1 MTSNKQV
8 SPAIRIL
15 RGERDVSARATHLEA
30 ATGKFPVTTN
40 ERKQMSTKTNF
51 KRISLVAVA
60 ALGMG
65 LLTSVPS
72 NAAIVPANITLTTTA
87 GDATTAVSD
96 SSTGA
101 LISATWLASA
111 ITDTM
116 TITVASKSKP
126 TAQATFPKGWLT
138 VIDTAGSVNSGSV
151 IGVDSAASSRVILD
165 SLTATAG
172 NQARD
177 SYTSVEV
184 RTGAS
189 SANTYTTLKL
199 KLHAAI
205 DANGLAAG
213 SYVYTVTATPGTAS
227 ALLPADAKSIDVTI
241 TVAANDEV
249 ASAAYSTAVLSS
261 NATSFVAPTPG
272 TDSSVAVSATASSTS
287 KAVMQVTLKSAL
299 NDSTFT
305 AESVTV
311 TTNIGTVGTA
321 AGTSVGKSVTFSY
334 AAGTPLNVFI
344 FADGTAGTATLN
356 VSTTSVTFPAKTV
369 TFFST
374 TVATITATQA
384 AKTIAVG
391 VNAASTSSN
400 PYAFAP
406 IWAKAVDAN
415 GLTVRSNST
424 GAAAVY
430 AYSSDLTVISDS
442 GTACVYNSTASSAL
456 CPLTGLKAGTAKI
469 TLRNL
474 GTGTTSGAILSSEIT
489 VDVATAAPAS
499 IKLAFDKAAYAPG
512 ERAFVTLTAL
522 DSAGKSV
529 APGTIA
535 ALLATGGITSSA
547 SFTNLYYS
555 GATQT
560 SLPTS
565 TEVALAHYV
574 KSVSPNNW
582 ANSDQPAFI
591 IAMNMPTGGS
601 SVSISATGG
610 SAVAS
615 AGRVAVTA
623 TATITDSGAAAL
635 AAVQALATTV
645 ASLRTLITTL
655 TNLVLKI
662 QKKVRA

>member
-1 MTSNKQV
+1 
-8 SPAIRIL
+8 
-15 RGERDVSARATHLEA
+15 
-30 ATGKFPVTTN
+30 
-40 ERKQMSTKTNF
+40 MSTKTNF

-87 GDATTAVSD
+87 GIATTGQSD

-101 LISATWLASA
+101 LISATWLSSA
-111 ITDTM
+111 TTDSM
-116 TITVASKSKP
+116 TITVAAKSKP
-126 TAQATFPKGWLT
+126 SAQANFPKGWLT
-138 VIDTAGSVNSGSV
+138 VIDTAGSVNAGAV
-151 IGVDSAASSRVILD
+151 RGVGNAAGERVLLD

-172 NQARD
+172 NLARD
-177 SYTSVEV
+177 SYTAVDV
-184 RTGAS
+184 LTGT
-189 SANTYTTLKL
+189 ANTYTTLNL

-205 DANGLAAG
+205 DANGLKAG
-213 SYVYTVTATPGTAS
+213 SYVYTVTATPSTAS
-227 ALLPADAKSIDVTI
+227 VYVTADAKSIDVTI
-241 TVAANDEV
+241 TVAADDAV

-261 NATSFVAPTPG
+261 NATSYVAPTPG
-272 TDSSVAVSATASSTS
+272 TDSSVAVSATASATS
-287 KAVMQVTLKSAL
+287 KAVMRVTLASAL
-299 NDSTFT
+299 NVSTFT

-321 AGTSVGKSVTFSY
+321 SGTSVGKSVTFRY
-334 AAGTPLNVFI
+334 VAGTPLDVFI

-374 TVATITATQA
+374 TVATITAVQGT
-384 AKTIAVG
+384 KTIAVG
-391 VNAASTSSN
+391 VNSATSN
-400 PYAFAP
+400 TYGYAP
-406 IWAKAVDAN
+406 IWALAKDAN
-415 GLTVRSNST
+415 GATVRTNST

-442 GTACVYNSTASSAL
+442 GTACAFNSTLGYAL
-456 CPLTGLKAGTAKI
+456 CPLTGLKAGSAKI

-474 GTGTTSGAILSSEIT
+474 GTGTTSGAIVSSEVT
-489 VDVATAAPAS
+489 VDVATATPAS
-499 IKLAFDKAAYAPG
+499 IKLAFDKATYAPG

-547 SFTNLYYS
+547 SITNLYYS
-555 GATQT
+555 GATQ
-560 SLPTS
+560 SALPTS

-635 AAVQALATTV
+635 AAVTALATQV

-662 QKKVRA
+662 QKKVKA

>member
-1 MTSNKQV
+1 
-8 SPAIRIL
+8 
-15 RGERDVSARATHLEA
+15 
-30 ATGKFPVTTN
+30 
-40 ERKQMSTKTNF
+40 
-51 KRISLVAVA
+51 
-60 ALGMG
+60 
-65 LLTSVPS
+65 
-72 NAAIVPANITLTTTA
+72 
-87 GDATTAVSD
+87 
-96 SSTGA
+96 
-101 LISATWLASA
+101 
-111 ITDTM
+111 
-116 TITVASKSKP
+116 
-126 TAQATFPKGWLT
+126 
-138 VIDTAGSVNSGSV
+138 
-151 IGVDSAASSRVILD
+151 
-165 SLTATAG
+165 
-172 NQARD
+172 
-177 SYTSVEV
+177 
-184 RTGAS
+184 
-189 SANTYTTLKL
+189 
-199 KLHAAI
+199 LHAAI
-205 DANGLAAG
+205 DSTGLAAG

-227 ALLPADAKSIDVTI
+227 TLVTADAKSIDVTI
-241 TVAANDEV
+241 TVAANDAV

-261 NATSFVAPTPG
+261 AATSFVAPTPG
-272 TDSSVAVSATASSTS
+272 TDSSVAVSATASATS
-287 KAVMQVTLKSAL
+287 KAVLRVTLASAL
-299 NDSTFT
+299 NSTAFT

-311 TTNIGTVGTA
+311 TTNVGTVGTA
-321 AGTSVGKSVTFSY
+321 SGTSVGKAVTFRY
-334 AAGTPLNVFI
+334 VAGTPLDVFI

-374 TVATITATQA
+374 TVATITAVQGT
-384 AKTIAVG
+384 KTIAVG
-391 VNAASTSSN
+391 VNSATSN
-400 PYAFAP
+400 TYGYAP
-406 IWAKAVDAN
+406 IWALAKDAN
-415 GLTVRSNST
+415 GLTVRTNAL

-442 GTACVYNSTASSAL
+442 GTACAFNSTLGYAL
-456 CPLTGLKAGTAKI
+456 CPLTGLKAGSAKI

-474 GTGTTSGAILSSEIT
+474 GTGTTSGAIISSEVT
-489 VDVATAAPAS
+489 VDVATATPAS
-499 IKLAFDKAAYAPG
+499 IKLAFDKATYAPG

-555 GATQT
+555 GAAQT
-560 SLPTS
+560 ALPTS

-601 SVSISATGG
+601 SVSVSATGG

>member
-1 MTSNKQV
+1 
-8 SPAIRIL
+8 
-15 RGERDVSARATHLEA
+15 
-30 ATGKFPVTTN
+30 
-40 ERKQMSTKTNF
+40 MSTKTNF

-87 GDATTAVSD
+87 GEATTARSD

-111 ITDTM
+111 TTDSM
-116 TITVASKSKP
+116 TITVAAKSKP
-126 TAQATFPKGWLT
+126 TAQANFPKGWLT
-138 VIDTAGSVNSGSV
+138 VIDTAGSVNAGAV
-151 IGVDSAASSRVILD
+151 RGVGNAAGERVLLD
-165 SLTATAG
+165 SLTATASG
-172 NQARD
+172 LARD
-177 SYTSVEV
+177 SYTAVDV
-184 RTGAS
+184 LTGT
-189 SANTYTTLKL
+189 ANTYTTLNL

-213 SYVYTVTATPGTAS
+213 SYVYTVTATPSTAS
-227 ALLPADAKSIDVTI
+227 AYVTADAKSIDVTI
-241 TVAANDEV
+241 TVAANDAV

-261 NATSFVAPTPG
+261 NATSFVAPTPS
-272 TDSSVAVSATASSTS
+272 TDSSVAVSATASATS
-287 KAVMQVTLKSAL
+287 KAVLRVTLASAL
-299 NDSTFT
+299 NSTAFT

-311 TTNIGTVGTA
+311 TTNVGTVGTA
-321 AGTSVGKSVTFSY
+321 SGTSVGKAVTFRY
-334 AAGTPLNVFI
+334 VAGTPLDVFI

-374 TVATITATQA
+374 TVATITAVQGT
-384 AKTIAVG
+384 KTIAVG
-391 VNAASTSSN
+391 VNSATSN
-400 PYAFAP
+400 TNGYAP
-406 IWAKAVDAN
+406 IWALAKDAN
-415 GLTVRSNST
+415 GLTVRTNAL

-442 GTACVYNSTASSAL
+442 GTACAFNSTLGYAL
-456 CPLTGLKAGTAKI
+456 CPLTGLKAGSAKI
-469 TLRNL
+469 TLRDL
-474 GTGTTSGAILSSEIT
+474 GTGTTSGAILSSEVT

-555 GATQT
+555 GAAQT
-560 SLPTS
+560 TLPTS

-601 SVSISATGG
+601 SVSVSATGG

-635 AAVQALATTV
+635 AAVTALATQV

-662 QKKVRA
+662 QKKVKA